1 MQQQLCDEITD
12 MVLHYFDVQEEELT
26 RDLGSNHHHIM
37 QYVYQRALES
47 DGHLTVLELCREL
60 QMPHR
65 SLHYAFE
72 KTTGMSPNKYIRAIR
87 LNAADRIIHKHK
99 DMPKL
104 TDLAHQYG
112 FSHSSH
118 FGREYKKLF
127 RRIPSNV
134 KLNA

>member
-1 MQQQLCDEITD
+1 
-12 MVLHYFDVQEEELT
+12 
-26 RDLGSNHHHIM
+26 
-37 QYVYQRALES
+37 
-47 DGHLTVLELCREL
+47 
-60 QMPHR
+60 
-65 SLHYAFE
+65 
-72 KTTGMSPNKYIRAIR
+72 MSPNKYIRAIR